1 MTADPAKRIVV
12 QIPRPTSHEADDDY
26 RTLVAR
32 LRGLISEG
40 YKEIALDLSA
50 VPLADSVLLGA
61 IANAYANATRQG
73 ATLTIVRP
81 TASFRELLHV
91 TKLDRI
97 LKIVDDDADV

>member
-1 MTADPAKRIVV
+1 MNTRVVV

-26 RTLVAR
+26 KTLVTR
-32 LRGLISEG
+32 LRGLVSDG
-40 YKEIALDLSA
+40 YKEIVVDLSD

-73 ATLTIVRP
+73 ATLLLLHP

-91 TKLDRI
+91 TKLERI
-97 LKIVDDDADV
+97 LRIADDARV